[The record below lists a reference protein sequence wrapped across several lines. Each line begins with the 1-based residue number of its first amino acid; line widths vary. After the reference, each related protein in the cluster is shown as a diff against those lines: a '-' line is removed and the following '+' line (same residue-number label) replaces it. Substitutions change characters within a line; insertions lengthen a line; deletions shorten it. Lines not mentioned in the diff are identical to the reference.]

1 MKNSK
6 PLIVI
11 AIILVIA
18 LAIMI
23 YGYSQYKIYQKEY
36 QGTESTVGEDV
47 VVVVPEGATTKQIAG
62 ILKDAGLIKFP
73 SAFVKR
79 VKESEYR
86 GSLQPGEFTLNTGM
100 NTWEMI
106 EILGYVAPTRE
117 VMCTLTIPEGFSIE
131 QIAERVEAQE
141 ICSKDEFL
149 NAVVEGNYDYDF
161 LNDIPDDVNVY
172 YRLQGFLFPATYDIF
187 EDTTAYDIVN
197 MMLAKFDEVYS
208 GAYETQAANMGYS
221 AFEFVTRASIVERE
235 AKLDE
240 ERPIIAGVINNRLE
254 QGMMLQMCPT
264 VLYPITAGL
273 YDKLE
278 VTYEDLEVESPYNT
292 YKNTGLPVGPICNP
306 GAVSM
311 NAVLYPEE
319 HNYLYYHVDDEEI
332 GNHIFTETYEEHVG
346 TQ

>member
-1 MKNSK
+1 MKIHIYYGGRGVVDDPTIFVLDRMQAVLEELNVSVERFNLYEIK
-6 PLIVI
+6 NAITTLPQTLK
-11 AIILVIA
+11 AADGIIL
-18 LAIMI
+18 
-23 YGYSQYKIYQKEY
+23 
-36 QGTESTVGEDV
+36 
-47 VVVVPEGATTKQIAG
+47 ATTVEWHGIGGFMSSFLDAIWLYGDKEKISQIYMSP
-62 ILKDAGLIKFP
+62 I
-73 SAFVKR
+73 
-79 VKESEYR
+79 
-86 GSLQPGEFTLNTGM
+86 
-100 NTWEMI
+100 
-106 EILGYVAPTRE
+106 
-117 VMCTLTIPEGFSIE
+117 VMST
-131 QIAERVEAQE
+131 
-141 ICSKDEFL
+141 
-149 NAVVEGNYDYDF
+149 
-161 LNDIPDDVNVY
+161 
-172 YRLQGFLFPATYDIF
+172 TY
-187 EDTTAYDIVN
+187 
-197 MMLAKFDEVYS
+197 
-208 GAYETQAANMGYS
+208 G
-221 AFEFVTRASIVERE
+221 ERE

>member
-106 EILGYVAPTRE
+106 
-117 VMCTLTIPEGFSIE
+117 
-131 QIAERVEAQE
+131 
-141 ICSKDEFL
+141 
-149 NAVVEGNYDYDF
+149 
-161 LNDIPDDVNVY
+161 
-172 YRLQGFLFPATYDIF
+172 
-187 EDTTAYDIVN
+187 
-197 MMLAKFDEVYS
+197 
-208 GAYETQAANMGYS
+208 
-221 AFEFVTRASIVERE
+221 
-235 AKLDE
+235 
-240 ERPIIAGVINNRLE
+240 
-254 QGMMLQMCPT
+254 
-264 VLYPITAGL
+264 
-273 YDKLE
+273 
-278 VTYEDLEVESPYNT
+278 
-292 YKNTGLPVGPICNP
+292 
-306 GAVSM
+306 
-311 NAVLYPEE
+311 
-319 HNYLYYHVDDEEI
+319 
-332 GNHIFTETYEEHVG
+332 
-346 TQ
+346 